1 MDMDYI
7 DEYRDPG
14 IIQHLIHHIRHLSG
28 RPVRLMEVCG
38 THTVSIFRN
47 GIRDLLPERIRLISG
62 PGCPVCVTPVEQID
76 QAVVLAQEKN
86 VTLATFGDLLRVP
99 GSNTSLLKQR
109 GQGAD
114 IRIVYS
120 AYDALSL
127 ARENEKKEVVFLG
140 VGFETTAPTIGAVIR
155 HASQAGVR
163 NFTVMSMHKILPP
176 ALTALV
182 ESPEVEIDGFI
193 CPGHVSTII
202 GAGPYEAIA
211 QKFHVP
217 CVIAG
222 FEPVDVLQTVQLLLQ
237 QIERGEARVEIQYRR
252 AVSPQG
258 NLRAR
263 RIMEE
268 VFEPC
273 DSVWRGFGCLSQSGF
288 QIRKSY
294 REFDAGHRF
303 RISLPRAEE
312 PEGCLCGSIL
322 RGLVEPPDCTLF
334 RRVCTPENPVGACMV
349 SSEGTCAAY
358 YKYAS

>member
-1 MDMDYI
+1 MEYI
-7 DEYRDPG
+7 DEYRNPR
-14 IIQHLIHHIRHLSG
+14 IIKQLVHEIRHISH

-47 GIRDLLPERIRLISG
+47 GIKDLLPKDIRLISG

-76 QAVVLAQEKN
+76 QAIALAQGN
-86 VTLATFGDLLRVP
+86 DVILATFGDLLRVP
-99 GSNTSLLKQR
+99 GSKTSLLKQR

-114 IRIVYS
+114 IRMVYS

-127 ARENEKKEVVFLG
+127 AQENGKRHVVFLG

-155 HASQAGVR
+155 HARQAKVR
-163 NFTVMSMHKILPP
+163 NFTVLSMHKVLPP

-182 ESPEVEIDGFI
+182 ESPEIEIDGFI

-202 GAGPYEAIA
+202 GAEPYEVIA
-211 QKFHVP
+211 QEFHVP

-222 FEPVDVLQTVQLLLQ
+222 FEPIDILQTVGLLLQ

-252 AVSPQG
+252 AVSPEG
-258 NLRAR
+258 NSRAKG
-263 RIMEE
+263 IMEE

-273 DSVWRGFGCLSQSGF
+273 DSVWRGFGSLPQSGF
-288 QIRKSY
+288 QIRRSY
-294 REFDAGHRF
+294 RDFDAGHRF
-303 RISLPRAEE
+303 QISLPRGQE

-358 YKYAS
+358 YKYAN

>member
-1 MDMDYI
+1 MEYI
-7 DEYRDPG
+7 DEYRNPR
-14 IIQHLIHHIRHLSG
+14 IIEHLADAIRHLSP

-47 GIRDLLPERIRLISG
+47 GIKDLLPENIRLISG

-76 QAVVLAQEKN
+76 QAIALAQEKD

-99 GSNTSLLKQR
+99 GSNSSLLEHR
-109 GQGAD
+109 GRGAD

-127 ARENEKKEVVFLG
+127 AQKNREKQVVFLG
-140 VGFETTAPTIGAVIR
+140 VGFETTAPTIAAVIR
-155 HASQAGVR
+155 HAREAKVR
-163 NFTVMSMHKILPP
+163 NFTVLSMHKVLPP
-176 ALTALV
+176 ALKALV
-182 ESPEVEIDGFI
+182 ESPEIEIAGFI

-202 GAGPYEAIA
+202 GAEPYEAIA
-211 QKFHVP
+211 KDFHVP

-222 FEPVDVLQTVQLLLQ
+222 FEPVDILQTVGLLLQ
-237 QIERGEARVEIQYRR
+237 QITRGEAKVEIQYRR

-258 NLRAR
+258 NVRAR
-263 RIMEE
+263 KIMEA

-273 DSVWRGFGCLSQSGF
+273 DSVWRGFGSLPQSGF
-288 QIRKSY
+288 QIGRPY
-294 REFDAGHRF
+294 RDFDAGHRF
-303 RISLPRAEE
+303 QVSLPKAEE

-322 RGLVEPPDCTLF
+322 RGLVEPPDCSLF
-334 RRVCTPENPVGACMV
+334 RRICTPENPVGACMV

-358 YKYAS
+358 YKYAH

>member
-1 MDMDYI
+1 MEYM
-7 DEYRDPG
+7 DEYRNPR
-14 IIQHLIHHIRHLSG
+14 IIQRLAHHIRDISH

-47 GIRDLLPERIRLISG
+47 GIKDLLPKNIRLISG

-76 QAVVLAQEKN
+76 QAIAVAQEN
-86 VTLATFGDLLRVP
+86 DVILATFGDLLRVP

-127 ARENEKKEVVFLG
+127 ARENGKRQVVLLG

-155 HASQAGVR
+155 HAMEARIR
-163 NFTVMSMHKILPP
+163 NFTVLSMHKILPP
-176 ALTALV
+176 ALRALV
-182 ESPEVEIDGFI
+182 ESPDIEIDGFI

-202 GAGPYEAIA
+202 GERPYRVIA
-211 QKFHVP
+211 QEFHVP

-222 FEPVDVLQTVQLLLQ
+222 FEPVDILQTVGLLLR
-237 QIERGEARVEIQYRR
+237 QITRGEASVEIQYRR
-252 AVSPQG
+252 AVSPEG
-258 NLRAR
+258 NLRAKG
-263 RIMEE
+263 IMEKI
-268 VFEPC
+268 FEPC
-273 DSVWRGFGCLSQSGF
+273 DSVWRGLGQLPQSGF
-288 QIRKSY
+288 QISRSY
-294 REFDAGHRF
+294 REFDARHRF
-303 RISLPRAEE
+303 QISLPRAQE
-312 PEGCLCGSIL
+312 PEGCLCGSVL
-322 RGLVEPPDCTLF
+322 RGLVEPPDCRLF

-349 SSEGTCAAY
+349 SSEGTCAAF